1 MDKEN
6 AICSKD
12 TLSRNLLELIAIS
25 GEFPQKDLHRIAGG
39 KSYKESVVS
48 FPTAVQRYNKK
59 RQFVPIVQR
68 FGVDC
73 SIVYHKLLIFSI
85 DFGISQMTKK
95 SSFSSDESSWM
106 PYPFSGLNFSTWR
119 GKYFF
124 YATQIEKRREGAYI
138 IT

>member
-1 MDKEN
+1 MWRIEFY
-6 AICSKD
+6 ASLMLCLQ
-12 TLSRNLLELIAIS
+12 LSQPLL
-25 GEFPQKDLHRIAGG
+25 
-39 KSYKESVVS
+39 SVVS

-138 IT
+138 ITRVGARLKPARCVMSVMCHECH

>member
-1 MDKEN
+1 MQ
-6 AICSKD
+6 ALCFACSYHS
-12 TLSRNLLELIAIS
+12 LFLAW
-25 GEFPQKDLHRIAGG
+25 FPSQLRCKG
-39 KSYKESVVS
+39 
-48 FPTAVQRYNKK
+48 TTKK

-124 YATQIEKRREGAYI
+124 YATQIEKRREGAFI
-138 IT
+138 ITRVGARLKPARCVMSVMCHECH

>member
-1 MDKEN
+1 MQASCFAYK
-6 AICSKD
+6 
-12 TLSRNLLELIAIS
+12 LPQPLLGAIS
-25 GEFPQKDLHRIAGG
+25 QLRCKG
-39 KSYKESVVS
+39 
-48 FPTAVQRYNKK
+48 TTKK
-59 RQFVPIVQR
+59 WQFVPFVQR
-68 FGVDC
+68 FGAVSDL
-73 SIVYHKLLIFSI
+73 VYHKLLIFSI

-138 IT
+138 ITRVGARLKPARCVMSVMCHECH